1 MVISWVS
8 SFPQKEQMLTIAD
21 EGARGWEVVNQKLTI
36 ADEEERGG
44 RPNADKC

>member
-21 EGARGWEVVNQKLTI
+21 EGARGGGEVVNQKLNI
-36 ADEEERGG
+36 GNVFMAKIKGVQ
-44 RPNADKC
+44 

>member
-21 EGARGWEVVNQKLTI
+21 EGARGEGDVVNQKLTI
-36 ADEEERGG
+36 ADEGERG
-44 RPNADKC
+44 R

>member
-21 EGARGWEVVNQKLTI
+21 EGAKGGEVVNQKLTI
-36 ADEEERGG
+36 ADEGERGG

>member
-21 EGARGWEVVNQKLTI
+21 EGARRGEVVNQKLTI
-36 ADEEERGG
+36 ADEGERGG